1 MSNPGPYEQRLIQL
15 AQVGD
20 WSQANLPQL
29 QSLLPDLATV
39 LRAAS
44 DDNGLT
50 GQAALAA
57 SETLRTSATAI
68 DQLTAAIGVF
78 QAAITQANAER
89 ESARSALA
97 ALPNGSLDG
106 TQEALVRGA
115 ATGLTL
121 PLGPIS
127 VIAGPFAVDQIN
139 QWMSSQRE
147 AAAHKAVTAA
157 SSGIAASMS
166 DQPRFPLLSA
176 DGFSRFTLDTAP
188 DGTDTPATPPART
201 STTHTANTVTAP
213 PVPTAA
219 TVPGV
224 TDHTVQTGDG
234 SWTGGNDI
242 VLTPDGPLGSGGTSF
257 APGTVIG
264 SGAGTGLQG
273 GASTLTPATPGGF
286 GAGAGIAG
294 AAMLGAG
301 ARYAGAGLTAA
312 ATADAT
318 PGAGAFAGGRGAGS
332 SGGSGG
338 LGADARSGSGGLLGG
353 ARSSAAGAATAAPTE
368 TSGTRS
374 GAAGGMLGGGA
385 PGSANGDGKR
395 GGRGLGGPVAPKLEE
410 DVDLGPRSEG
420 AGAGGRA

>member
-106 TQEALVRGA
+106 TQEAVVRGA

-188 DGTDTPATPPART
+188 DGTDTPATPPAHT
-201 STTHTANTVTAP
+201 STTHSGNTVTAP

-224 TDHTVQTGDG
+224 TDHTAQTGDG

-257 APGTVIG
+257 APGGVMG

-353 ARSSAAGAATAAPTE
+353 AR
-368 TSGTRS
+368 
-374 GAAGGMLGGGA
+374 
-385 PGSANGDGKR
+385 
-395 GGRGLGGPVAPKLEE
+395 
-410 DVDLGPRSEG
+410 
-420 AGAGGRA
+420 